1 MCVFEDMGY
10 VGRYILH
17 RERLCVR
24 RVMSSNLNLNLFY
37 FSIREQ

>member
-1 MCVFEDMGY
+1 MLEDVGY
-10 VGRYILH
+10 TRTYVLH